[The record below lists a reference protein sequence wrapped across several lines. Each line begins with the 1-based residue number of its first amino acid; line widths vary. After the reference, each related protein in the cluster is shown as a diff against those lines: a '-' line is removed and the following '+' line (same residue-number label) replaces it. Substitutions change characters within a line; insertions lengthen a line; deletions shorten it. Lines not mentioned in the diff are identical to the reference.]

1 VIAFLPPHPTEPAG
15 PGPAVPEAP
24 RRLSSLP
31 QAVSVPALIANAT
44 ANAVSALPIPTS
56 LTHLAF

>member
-1 VIAFLPPHPTEPAG
+1 
-15 PGPAVPEAP
+15 
-24 RRLSSLP
+24 LSSLP